1 VTQAAQA
8 RTARPRPLRS
18 LLSALFV
25 FLLLVLATAALKGWR
40 DLDRSRVRESELKAR
55 IAATE
60 QRIETLRREIRDL
73 QSDPAT
79 LERVA
84 REDLGLVRPDEVVV
98 VLPSAEPVR

>member
-1 VTQAAQA
+1 MTQAAQA
-8 RTARPRPLRS
+8 RAARPRPLRS

-40 DLDRSRVRESELKAR
+40 DLDRSRVRETELKAR

>member
-40 DLDRSRVRESELKAR
+40 DLDRSRDRETELKAR
-55 IAATE
+55 ILATE

-84 REDLGLVRPDEVVV
+84 REDVGLVRPDEAVV
-98 VLPSAEPVR
+98 VLPPEEPLR

>member
-1 VTQAAQA
+1 MTQAAQA
-8 RTARPRPLRS
+8 RAARPRPLRS

-40 DLDRSRVRESELKAR
+40 DLDRSRVRETELKAR

-60 QRIETLRREIRDL
+60 QRIETLRREIHDL

>member
-1 VTQAAQA
+1 MTQAAQA

-84 REDLGLVRPDEVVV
+84 RDDLGLVRPDEVVV
-98 VLPSAEPVR
+98 VLPSEEPVR